1 MLSVALT
8 LLVAAAAAPV
18 ASQGGAAQLDR
29 AVTDLRLD
37 WFFLLVFPLLYQWPL
52 GAVWALL
59 GGASAMLA
67 LLPWLPPQLRRG
79 AAPSYRMDVHGH
91 AGSITV
97 RAGESLL
104 EAGLRDGA
112 ALPYECRNGG
122 CGVCRCTVLHG
133 RVDHGPYQRSA
144 LSDAQRARG
153 QTLACCATPLSDL
166 EIEFELAVA
175 PRAAPLQHRAIVER
189 MDRLAPEVMR
199 LVLALP
205 DEEALPFVAGQYIQ
219 IVLPDGERRA
229 FSFANPPHDNR
240 RIELHV
246 RRIPGGR
253 FTGHV
258 FDQMRVGDE
267 LRFEGPLGDFRL
279 SDSDAPILMVAGATG
294 FAPIKSIVED
304 AFHRGIAR
312 PMWLYWGVRRR
323 ADLYMLELAQ
333 RWQAEHDNFHVVP
346 VLSEAAPEDAWTGRR
361 GLVHEAMLADFP
373 DLRGHE
379 VYVCGSVKMVDAA
392 VPAFVAQGVSEDACF
407 SDAFVPVLRG
417 QAAPA
422 A

>member
-1 MLSVALT
+1 MTYQLT
-8 LLVAAAAAPV
+8 IE
-18 ASQGGAAQLDR
+18 
-29 AVTDLRLD
+29 
-37 WFFLLVFPLLYQWPL
+37 PL
-52 GAVWALL
+52 GQTIDIEACQTVLDACLRA
-59 GGASAMLA
+59 GV
-67 LLPWLPPQLRRG
+67 WLPHACG
-79 AAPSYRMDVHGH
+79 HGLC
-91 AGSITV
+91 GTCKV
-97 RAGESLL
+97 QTLQGEL
-104 EAGLRDGA
+104 
-112 ALPYECRNGG
+112 
-122 CGVCRCTVLHG
+122 
-133 RVDHGPYQRSA
+133 DHGEASPFA
-144 LSDAQRARG
+144 LMDFEREEAKC
-153 QTLACCATPLSDL
+153 LACCATPLSDL

-175 PRAAPLQHRAIVER
+175 PRAAPQQHRAVVER

-205 DEEALPFVAGQYIQ
+205 DEGALPFVAGQYIH

-246 RRIPGGR
+246 RHIPGGR

-258 FDQMRVGDE
+258 FTQMRVGDE

-333 RWQAEHDNFHVVP
+333 RWQAEHPNFHVVP

-407 SDAFVPVLRG
+407 SDAFLPVLRG
-417 QAAPA
+417 HAVPA